1 MRRLNLDR
9 IQVDTTIK
17 KKEIIKTSLEIPE
30 VFRGVFKNNMIAP
43 IQYKEV
49 GDNVIYY
56 DGENIYRLHGSTVIK
71 ENSNGSSLDVFTFE
85 PAYLNLTQVN
95 PAIDKNSDGGAT
107 KTGSVINYSFNGG
120 TVTGTINVVDCG
132 YDYFLCADSFN
143 SKYYITLFPAQPT
156 RYKEI
161 KSWEIGGASVTLQT
175 RYYINPFHELI
186 DINDNKCRVGN
197 KVICDVLFKDFIMS
211 GDTNHVL
218 YTAENDDGYFYSNL
232 EYTGTKT
239 FYSDYPRTWTNAQ
252 WDKYSTSVG
261 YTDYW
266 YNTTTSGMR
275 VGDTLVIT
283 ATLSEQGNIK
293 GQIFTQITSIP
304 TSKNSA
310 GYYEIIS
317 KTVSSSIGEGGVT
330 DPEGDTGISWLTN
343 NCLLLATSSDGIY
356 YGGFK
361 VKKGDWSIDYYNNIP
376 VQVSYKNKVMCNQ
389 VDYAYFSG
397 SNVYIVLDEVT
408 YRLDI
413 TSGVKLQII
422 DDRFIVVNSPATF
435 NNTYDMLTG
444 KSFCRNISYNGSIL
458 WTIPSNALIQEPEER
473 GTFYVATGINIQG
486 QIKDNPLQG
495 TIWPSFPVYGLKD
508 SNFQLLDIYN
518 DASVATVEVYKG
530 TKEAPTVPQFAFS
543 LGGYKDLSGYIYPS
557 SNNTLYS
564 VSEID
569 TFSETNTGYQLIK
582 TPVGTF
588 INAMSN
594 RQSFTFSYYLGT
606 LSEFK
611 EIFVLRGFSYG
622 ITDSGYVARM
632 TMSKNTLVD
641 VALVTKVGTMK
652 LIGNT
657 QEYALFYSP
666 MDKTLR
672 IFDSSLKLNTA
683 REFSIAEPLYY
694 TCRPEDDEI
703 AIATSEGIYLF
714 FNEGITFI
722 ESSVNQLK
730 FCDDWLLAGDR
741 VYSYYSGDS
750 TLDIE
755 YDSGKIGN
763 SYDTSIML
771 DEVDIMLD
779 DSELRVPA
787 YLEYRIDI
795 DESKGEV
802 IEIIPDCKN
811 VIRLKPTS
819 TRSEGLYYRI
829 WIKTNCNLMG
839 ISVQDNAEKKANLTR
854 NNG

>member
-1 MRRLNLDR
+1 MRRLNLDK

-30 VFRGVFKNNMIAP
+30 TFRGVFKNNMIAP

-71 ENSNGSSLDVFTFE
+71 ENANGGTENVFTFE

-95 PAIDKNSDGGAT
+95 PTIDKNSDSGAT

-132 YDYFLCADSFN
+132 YDYFLCAASFN

-175 RYYINPFHELI
+175 RYYISPMHNII
-186 DINDNKCRVGN
+186 DINDNKCRVDN

-211 GDTNHVL
+211 GDNNHVL

-232 EYTGTKT
+232 GYTG
-239 FYSDYPRTWTNAQ
+239 S
-252 WDKYSTSVG
+252 
-261 YTDYW
+261 
-266 YNTTTSGMR
+266 
-275 VGDTLVIT
+275 
-283 ATLSEQGNIK
+283 
-293 GQIFTQITSIP
+293 
-304 TSKNSA
+304 
-310 GYYEIIS
+310 
-317 KTVSSSIGEGGVT
+317 
-330 DPEGDTGISWLTN
+330 SWLTS

-389 VDYAYFSG
+389 VAYAYFAG
-397 SNVYIVLDEVT
+397 SIVYIILDEIT

-422 DDRFIVVNSPATF
+422 DDRFIVVNSPSTF

-444 KSFCRNISYNGSIL
+444 KSFCRNISYNGSVL

-518 DASVATVEVYKG
+518 DTSVATIEVYKG
-530 TKEAPTVPQFAFS
+530 TKESPTVPQFAFS

-632 TMSKNTLVD
+632 TMSNNTLID

-672 IFDSSLKLNTA
+672 IFDSSLKLTTA

-811 VIRLKPTS
+811 IIRLKPTS

>member
-30 VFRGVFKNNMIAP
+30 TFRGVFKNNMIAP

-71 ENSNGSSLDVFTFE
+71 EKSDGSTEDVFTFE
-85 PAYLNLTQVN
+85 PAYLNLAQVN
-95 PAIDKNSDGGAT
+95 SAIDKNSDNGAT
-107 KTGSVINYSFNGG
+107 KTGSIINYSFNGG

-211 GDTNHVL
+211 GDNNHVL

-239 FYSDYPRTWTNAQ
+239 FFSDYPRTWTNAQ
-252 WDKYSTSVG
+252 WDKYPVVG
-261 YTDYW
+261 YTADW
-266 YNTTTSGMR
+266 FNSTTDGMR
-275 VGDTLVIT
+275 IGDTLVIT
-283 ATLSEQGNIK
+283 VTLSEKGNSK

-304 TSKNSA
+304 TSKNSN
-310 GYYEIIS
+310 GYYEITA
-317 KTVSSSIGEGGVT
+317 KTVSFLIGEGGVT
-330 DPEGDTGISWLTN
+330 GPEGDTGISWLTN

-413 TSGVKLQII
+413 TSGVKLQVI

-518 DASVATVEVYKG
+518 DTAVATVEVYKG

-569 TFSETNTGYQLIK
+569 TYSETNTGYQLIK

-632 TMSKNTLVD
+632 TMSNNTLID

-672 IFDSSLKLNTA
+672 IFDSSLKLTTA
-683 REFSIAEPLYY
+683 REFSISEPLYY

-741 VYSYYSGDS
+741 VYSYYSGDN

-787 YLEYRIDI
+787 YLEYRIDVG
-795 DESKGEV
+795 ESKGEV

>member
-30 VFRGVFKNNMIAP
+30 TFRGVFKNNMIAP

-56 DGENIYRLHGSTVIK
+56 DGENTYRLHGSTVIK
-71 ENSNGSSLDVFTFE
+71 ENAYGSSSSVFTFE
-85 PAYLNLTQVN
+85 PAYLNLTQVS
-95 PAIDKNSDGGAT
+95 PTIDKNSDGGAT
-107 KTGSVINYSFNGG
+107 KTGSVINYSFSGG

-132 YDYFLCADSFN
+132 YDYFLCAASFN

-161 KSWEIGGASVTLQT
+161 KSWEISGASVTLQT

-197 KVICDVLFKDFIMS
+197 KVICDVLFKDIIMS
-211 GDTNHVL
+211 GDNNHVL

-232 EYTGTKT
+232 EYTG
-239 FYSDYPRTWTNAQ
+239 
-252 WDKYSTSVG
+252 G
-261 YTDYW
+261 
-266 YNTTTSGMR
+266 
-275 VGDTLVIT
+275 
-283 ATLSEQGNIK
+283 
-293 GQIFTQITSIP
+293 
-304 TSKNSA
+304 
-310 GYYEIIS
+310 
-317 KTVSSSIGEGGVT
+317 
-330 DPEGDTGISWLTN
+330 SWLTT

-518 DASVATVEVYKG
+518 DTSVATVEVYKG

-632 TMSKNTLVD
+632 TMSNNTLVD

-672 IFDSSLKLNTA
+672 IFDSSLKLTTA

-703 AIATSEGIYLF
+703 AIATNEGIYLF

-802 IEIIPDCKN
+802 IEITPDCKN
-811 VIRLKPTS
+811 IIRLKPTS

>member
-17 KKEIIKTSLEIPE
+17 NKEIIKTSLEIPE
-30 VFRGVFKNNMIAP
+30 TFRGVFKNNMIAP

-71 ENSNGSSLDVFTFE
+71 ENSYGSSSSVFTFE
-85 PAYLNLTQVN
+85 PAYLNLTQVS
-95 PAIDKNSDGGAT
+95 PTIDKNSDSGAT
-107 KTGSVINYSFNGG
+107 KTGSVINYSFNNG

-132 YDYFLCADSFN
+132 YDYFLCAASFN

-197 KVICDVLFKDFIMS
+197 KVICDVLFKDIIMS
-211 GDTNHVL
+211 GDNNHVL

-232 EYTGTKT
+232 EYIG
-239 FYSDYPRTWTNAQ
+239 
-252 WDKYSTSVG
+252 
-261 YTDYW
+261 
-266 YNTTTSGMR
+266 NT
-275 VGDTLVIT
+275 
-283 ATLSEQGNIK
+283 
-293 GQIFTQITSIP
+293 
-304 TSKNSA
+304 
-310 GYYEIIS
+310 
-317 KTVSSSIGEGGVT
+317 
-330 DPEGDTGISWLTN
+330 WLTT

-569 TFSETNTGYQLIK
+569 TYSETNTGYQLIK

-632 TMSKNTLVD
+632 TMSNNTLID

-795 DESKGEV
+795 GESKGEV

>member
-1 MRRLNLDR
+1 MRRLNLDK

-30 VFRGVFKNNMIAP
+30 TFRGVFKNNMIAP

-56 DGENIYRLHGSTVIK
+56 DGENTYRLHGSTVIK
-71 ENSNGSSLDVFTFE
+71 ENAYGSSSSVFTFE
-85 PAYLNLTQVN
+85 PTYLNLTQVI
-95 PAIDKNSDGGAT
+95 PAIDKNSDHGAT
-107 KTGSVINYSFNGG
+107 KTGSIINFSFDGDAVSG
-120 TVTGTINVVDCG
+120 TVNVVDCG
-132 YDYFLCADSFN
+132 YDYFLCAAKFN
-143 SKYYITLFPAQPT
+143 SKYYMTLFPVQPT

-161 KSWEIGGASVTLQT
+161 KSWEIVGASITLQT
-175 RYYINPFHELI
+175 RYYVNPFYDII

-197 KVICDVLFKDFIMS
+197 KVICDVLFKDIIMS
-211 GDTNHVL
+211 GDNNHVL

-232 EYTGTKT
+232 EYTDG
-239 FYSDYPRTWTNAQ
+239 
-252 WDKYSTSVG
+252 
-261 YTDYW
+261 
-266 YNTTTSGMR
+266 
-275 VGDTLVIT
+275 
-283 ATLSEQGNIK
+283 
-293 GQIFTQITSIP
+293 
-304 TSKNSA
+304 
-310 GYYEIIS
+310 
-317 KTVSSSIGEGGVT
+317 
-330 DPEGDTGISWLTN
+330 SWLTN

-389 VDYAYFSG
+389 VDYAYYVG

-413 TSGVKLQII
+413 TNGVKLQVI

-518 DASVATVEVYKG
+518 DTAVATVEVYKG

-569 TFSETNTGYQLIK
+569 TYSETNTGYQLIK

-632 TMSKNTLVD
+632 TMSNNTLID

-672 IFDSSLKLNTA
+672 IFDSSLKLTTA
-683 REFSIAEPLYY
+683 REFSISEPLYY

-741 VYSYYSGDS
+741 VYSYYSGDN

-795 DESKGEV
+795 GDSKGEV
-802 IEIIPDCKN
+802 IEIMPDCKN

-839 ISVQDNAEKKANLTR
+839 ISIQDNAEKKANLTR

>member
-1 MRRLNLDR
+1 MRRLNLDK

-30 VFRGVFKNNMIAP
+30 TFRGVFKNNMIAP

-56 DGENIYRLHGSTVIK
+56 DGTNTYRLHGSTVIK
-71 ENSNGSSLDVFTFE
+71 ENAYGSSSSVFTFE
-85 PAYLNLTQVN
+85 PAYLNLTQVS
-95 PAIDKNSDGGAT
+95 PTIDKNSDNGAT

-132 YDYFLCADSFN
+132 YDYFLCAASFN

-175 RYYINPFHELI
+175 RYYISPMHDII
-186 DINDNKCRVGN
+186 DINDNKCRVDN
-197 KVICDVLFKDFIMS
+197 KVICDVLFKDIIMS
-211 GDTNHVL
+211 GDNNHVL

-232 EYTGTKT
+232 EYTG
-239 FYSDYPRTWTNAQ
+239 
-252 WDKYSTSVG
+252 G
-261 YTDYW
+261 
-266 YNTTTSGMR
+266 
-275 VGDTLVIT
+275 
-283 ATLSEQGNIK
+283 
-293 GQIFTQITSIP
+293 
-304 TSKNSA
+304 
-310 GYYEIIS
+310 
-317 KTVSSSIGEGGVT
+317 
-330 DPEGDTGISWLTN
+330 SWLTT

-397 SNVYIVLDEVT
+397 SDVYIVLDEVT

-444 KSFCRNISYNGSIL
+444 KSFCRNISYNGSVL

-518 DASVATVEVYKG
+518 DTSVATIEVYKG
-530 TKEAPTVPQFAFS
+530 TKESPTVPQFAFS

-569 TFSETNTGYQLIK
+569 TYSETNTGYQLIK

-606 LSEFK
+606 LSEFN

-632 TMSKNTLVD
+632 TMSNNTLVD

-672 IFDSSLKLNTA
+672 IFDSSLKLTTA

-802 IEIIPDCKN
+802 IEITPDCKN
-811 VIRLKPTS
+811 IIRLKPTS

>member
-1 MRRLNLDR
+1 MRRLNLDK

-30 VFRGVFKNNMIAP
+30 TFRGVFKNNMIAP

-71 ENSNGSSLDVFTFE
+71 ENAYGGTENVFTFE
-85 PAYLNLTQVN
+85 PSYLNLTQVN
-95 PAIDKNSDGGAT
+95 PTIDKNSDNGAT

-132 YDYFLCADSFN
+132 YDYFLCAASFN

-175 RYYINPFHELI
+175 RYYISPMHDII
-186 DINDNKCRVGN
+186 DINDNKCRVDN
-197 KVICDVLFKDFIMS
+197 KVICDVLFKDIIMS
-211 GDTNHVL
+211 GDNNHVL

-232 EYTGTKT
+232 EYTG
-239 FYSDYPRTWTNAQ
+239 
-252 WDKYSTSVG
+252 G
-261 YTDYW
+261 
-266 YNTTTSGMR
+266 
-275 VGDTLVIT
+275 
-283 ATLSEQGNIK
+283 
-293 GQIFTQITSIP
+293 
-304 TSKNSA
+304 
-310 GYYEIIS
+310 
-317 KTVSSSIGEGGVT
+317 
-330 DPEGDTGISWLTN
+330 SWLTS

-389 VDYAYFSG
+389 VDYAYFAG
-397 SNVYIVLDEVT
+397 SIVYIVLDEIT

-422 DDRFIVVNSPATF
+422 DDRFIVVNSPSTF

-444 KSFCRNISYNGSIL
+444 KSFCRNISYNGSVL

-518 DASVATVEVYKG
+518 DTSVATIEVYKG
-530 TKEAPTVPQFAFS
+530 TKESPTVPQFAFS

-569 TFSETNTGYQLIK
+569 TYSETNTGYQLIK

-606 LSEFK
+606 LSEFN

-632 TMSKNTLVD
+632 TMSNNTLVD

-672 IFDSSLKLNTA
+672 IFDSSLKLTTA

-802 IEIIPDCKN
+802 IEITPDCKN
-811 VIRLKPTS
+811 IIRLKPTS

>member
-1 MRRLNLDR
+1 MRRLNLDK

-30 VFRGVFKNNMIAP
+30 TFRGVFKNNMIAP

-71 ENSNGSSLDVFTFE
+71 ENAYGSSSNVFTFE

-95 PAIDKNSDGGAT
+95 PTIDKNSDSGAT

-132 YDYFLCADSFN
+132 YDYFLCAASFN
-143 SKYYITLFPAQPT
+143 SKYYITLFPVQPT

-186 DINDNKCRVGN
+186 DINDNKCRVDN
-197 KVICDVLFKDFIMS
+197 KVICDVLFKDIIMS
-211 GDTNHVL
+211 GDNNHVL

-232 EYTGTKT
+232 EYTG
-239 FYSDYPRTWTNAQ
+239 
-252 WDKYSTSVG
+252 G
-261 YTDYW
+261 
-266 YNTTTSGMR
+266 
-275 VGDTLVIT
+275 
-283 ATLSEQGNIK
+283 
-293 GQIFTQITSIP
+293 
-304 TSKNSA
+304 
-310 GYYEIIS
+310 
-317 KTVSSSIGEGGVT
+317 
-330 DPEGDTGISWLTN
+330 SWLTS

-389 VDYAYFSG
+389 VDYAYFAG
-397 SNVYIVLDEVT
+397 SIVYIILDEIT

-422 DDRFIVVNSPATF
+422 DDRFIVVNSPSTF

-444 KSFCRNISYNGSIL
+444 KSFCRNISYNGSVL

-518 DASVATVEVYKG
+518 DTSVATIEVYKG
-530 TKEAPTVPQFAFS
+530 TKESPTVPQFAFS

-632 TMSKNTLVD
+632 TMSNNTLID

-672 IFDSSLKLNTA
+672 IFDSSLKLTTA

-811 VIRLKPTS
+811 IIRLKPTS

>member
-30 VFRGVFKNNMIAP
+30 TFRGVFKNNMIAP

-56 DGENIYRLHGSTVIK
+56 DGENTYRLHGSTVIK
-71 ENSNGSSLDVFTFE
+71 ENSYGGTENIFTFE
-85 PAYLNLTQVN
+85 PAYLNLTQVS
-95 PAIDKNSDGGAT
+95 PTIDKNSDNGAT
-107 KTGSVINYSFNGG
+107 KTGSVINYSFSGG

-132 YDYFLCADSFN
+132 YDYFLCAASFN

-175 RYYINPFHELI
+175 RYYINPFHQLI

-211 GDTNHVL
+211 GDNNHVL

-232 EYTGTKT
+232 EYVDG
-239 FYSDYPRTWTNAQ
+239 
-252 WDKYSTSVG
+252 
-261 YTDYW
+261 
-266 YNTTTSGMR
+266 
-275 VGDTLVIT
+275 
-283 ATLSEQGNIK
+283 
-293 GQIFTQITSIP
+293 
-304 TSKNSA
+304 
-310 GYYEIIS
+310 
-317 KTVSSSIGEGGVT
+317 
-330 DPEGDTGISWLTN
+330 SWLTN

-361 VKKGDWSIDYYNNIP
+361 VKRGDWSIDYYNNIP

-413 TSGVKLQII
+413 TSGVKLQVI

-518 DASVATVEVYKG
+518 DTSVATVEVYKG
-530 TKEAPTVPQFAFS
+530 TKESPTVPQFAFS

-632 TMSKNTLVD
+632 TMSNNTLID

-795 DESKGEV
+795 GESNGEV

>member
-1 MRRLNLDR
+1 MRRLNLDK

-30 VFRGVFKNNMIAP
+30 TFRGVFKNNMIAP

-71 ENSNGSSLDVFTFE
+71 ENANGGTENVFTFE

-95 PAIDKNSDGGAT
+95 PTIDKNSDAGAT

-132 YDYFLCADSFN
+132 YDYFLCAASFN
-143 SKYYITLFPAQPT
+143 SKYYITLFPVQPT

-175 RYYINPFHELI
+175 RYYISPMHDII
-186 DINDNKCRVGN
+186 DINDNKCKVGN
-197 KVICDVLFKDFIMS
+197 KVICDVLFKDIIMS
-211 GDTNHVL
+211 GDHNHVL

-232 EYTGTKT
+232 GYTG
-239 FYSDYPRTWTNAQ
+239 N
-252 WDKYSTSVG
+252 
-261 YTDYW
+261 
-266 YNTTTSGMR
+266 
-275 VGDTLVIT
+275 
-283 ATLSEQGNIK
+283 
-293 GQIFTQITSIP
+293 
-304 TSKNSA
+304 
-310 GYYEIIS
+310 
-317 KTVSSSIGEGGVT
+317 
-330 DPEGDTGISWLTN
+330 SWLTS

-397 SNVYIVLDEVT
+397 SIVYIILDEIT

-422 DDRFIVVNSPATF
+422 DDRFIVVNSPSTF

-444 KSFCRNISYNGSIL
+444 KSFCRNISYNGSVL

-518 DASVATVEVYKG
+518 DTSVATIEVYKG
-530 TKEAPTVPQFAFS
+530 TKESPTVPQFAFS

-632 TMSKNTLVD
+632 TMSNNTLID

-672 IFDSSLKLNTA
+672 IFDSSLKLTTA

-811 VIRLKPTS
+811 IIRLKPTS

>member
-1 MRRLNLDR
+1 MRRLNLDK

-30 VFRGVFKNNMIAP
+30 TFRGVFKNNMIAP

-56 DGENIYRLHGSTVIK
+56 DGKNIYRLHGSTVIK
-71 ENSNGSSLDVFTFE
+71 ENAYGSSSSVFTFE

-95 PAIDKNSDGGAT
+95 PTIDKNSDSGAT
-107 KTGSVINYSFNGG
+107 KDGSVINYSFNGG

-132 YDYFLCADSFN
+132 YDYFLCAASFN

-186 DINDNKCRVGN
+186 DINENKCRVGN
-197 KVICDVLFKDFIMS
+197 KVICDVLFKDVIIS
-211 GDTNHVL
+211 GDNNHVL

-232 EYTGTKT
+232 EYTG
-239 FYSDYPRTWTNAQ
+239 
-252 WDKYSTSVG
+252 G
-261 YTDYW
+261 
-266 YNTTTSGMR
+266 
-275 VGDTLVIT
+275 
-283 ATLSEQGNIK
+283 
-293 GQIFTQITSIP
+293 
-304 TSKNSA
+304 
-310 GYYEIIS
+310 
-317 KTVSSSIGEGGVT
+317 
-330 DPEGDTGISWLTN
+330 SWLTT

-397 SNVYIVLDEVT
+397 SYVYIVLDEVT

-569 TFSETNTGYQLIK
+569 TYSETNTGYQLIK

-588 INAMSN
+588 INAISN

-632 TMSKNTLVD
+632 TMSNNTLID

-779 DSELRVPA
+779 DSELRIPA

-802 IEIIPDCKN
+802 IEITPDCKN

>member
-1 MRRLNLDR
+1 MRRLNLDK

-30 VFRGVFKNNMIAP
+30 TFRGVFKNNMIAP

-71 ENSNGSSLDVFTFE
+71 ENAYGGTENVFTFE

-95 PAIDKNSDGGAT
+95 PTIDKNSDNGAT

-132 YDYFLCADSFN
+132 YDYFLCAASFN
-143 SKYYITLFPAQPT
+143 SKYYITLFPVQPT

-175 RYYINPFHELI
+175 RYYISPMHDII
-186 DINDNKCRVGN
+186 DINDNKCRVDN

-211 GDTNHVL
+211 GDNNHVL

-232 EYTGTKT
+232 EYTG
-239 FYSDYPRTWTNAQ
+239 
-252 WDKYSTSVG
+252 G
-261 YTDYW
+261 
-266 YNTTTSGMR
+266 
-275 VGDTLVIT
+275 
-283 ATLSEQGNIK
+283 
-293 GQIFTQITSIP
+293 
-304 TSKNSA
+304 
-310 GYYEIIS
+310 
-317 KTVSSSIGEGGVT
+317 
-330 DPEGDTGISWLTN
+330 SWLTS

-422 DDRFIVVNSPATF
+422 DDRFIVVNSPSTF

-444 KSFCRNISYNGSIL
+444 KSFCRNISYNGSVL

-518 DASVATVEVYKG
+518 DTSVATIEVYKG
-530 TKEAPTVPQFAFS
+530 TKESPTVPQFAFS

-569 TFSETNTGYQLIK
+569 TYSETNTGYQLIK

-632 TMSKNTLVD
+632 TMSNNTLVD

-672 IFDSSLKLNTA
+672 IFDSSLKLTTA

-802 IEIIPDCKN
+802 IEITPDCKN
-811 VIRLKPTS
+811 IIRLKPTS

>member
-30 VFRGVFKNNMIAP
+30 TFRGVFKNNMIAP

-71 ENSNGSSLDVFTFE
+71 ENSYGSSSSVFTFE

-95 PAIDKNSDGGAT
+95 PTIDKNSDGGAT
-107 KTGSVINYSFNGG
+107 KTGSVINYSFNNG

-132 YDYFLCADSFN
+132 YDYFLCASSFN

-197 KVICDVLFKDFIMS
+197 KVICDVLFKDIIMS
-211 GDTNHVL
+211 GDNNHVL

-232 EYTGTKT
+232 EYTGGT
-239 FYSDYPRTWTNAQ
+239 
-252 WDKYSTSVG
+252 
-261 YTDYW
+261 
-266 YNTTTSGMR
+266 
-275 VGDTLVIT
+275 
-283 ATLSEQGNIK
+283 
-293 GQIFTQITSIP
+293 
-304 TSKNSA
+304 
-310 GYYEIIS
+310 
-317 KTVSSSIGEGGVT
+317 
-330 DPEGDTGISWLTN
+330 WLTT

-422 DDRFIVVNSPATF
+422 DDRFIIVNSPATF

-518 DASVATVEVYKG
+518 DTSVATVEVYKG

-632 TMSKNTLVD
+632 TMSNNTLID

>member
-1 MRRLNLDR
+1 MRRLNLDK

-30 VFRGVFKNNMIAP
+30 TFRGVFKNNMIAP

-71 ENSNGSSLDVFTFE
+71 ENANGGTENVFTFE

-95 PAIDKNSDGGAT
+95 PTIDKNSDNGAT

-132 YDYFLCADSFN
+132 YDYFLCAASFN

-186 DINDNKCRVGN
+186 NINDNKCRVGN
-197 KVICDVLFKDFIMS
+197 KVICDVLFKDIIIS
-211 GDTNHVL
+211 GDNNHVL

-232 EYTGTKT
+232 EYTG
-239 FYSDYPRTWTNAQ
+239 
-252 WDKYSTSVG
+252 G
-261 YTDYW
+261 
-266 YNTTTSGMR
+266 
-275 VGDTLVIT
+275 
-283 ATLSEQGNIK
+283 
-293 GQIFTQITSIP
+293 
-304 TSKNSA
+304 
-310 GYYEIIS
+310 
-317 KTVSSSIGEGGVT
+317 
-330 DPEGDTGISWLTN
+330 SWLTS

-361 VKKGDWSIDYYNNIP
+361 VKKDDWSIDYYNNIP

-422 DDRFIVVNSPATF
+422 DDRFIVVNSPSTF

-444 KSFCRNISYNGSIL
+444 KSFCRNISYNGSVL

-518 DASVATVEVYKG
+518 DTSAATIEVYKG
-530 TKEAPTVPQFAFS
+530 TKESPTVPQFAFS

-569 TFSETNTGYQLIK
+569 TYSETNTGYQLIK

-632 TMSKNTLVD
+632 TMSNNTLVD

-672 IFDSSLKLNTA
+672 IFDSSLKLTTA

-779 DSELRVPA
+779 DSELRIPA

-802 IEIIPDCKN
+802 IEITPDCKN
-811 VIRLKPTS
+811 IIRLKPTS

>member
-1 MRRLNLDR
+1 MRRLNLDK

-30 VFRGVFKNNMIAP
+30 TFRGVFKNNMIAP

-71 ENSNGSSLDVFTFE
+71 ENANGGTENVFTFE

-95 PAIDKNSDGGAT
+95 PTIDKNSDNGAT

-132 YDYFLCADSFN
+132 YDYFLCAASFN

-197 KVICDVLFKDFIMS
+197 KVICDVLFKDIIIS
-211 GDTNHVL
+211 GDNNHVL

-232 EYTGTKT
+232 EYTG
-239 FYSDYPRTWTNAQ
+239 
-252 WDKYSTSVG
+252 G
-261 YTDYW
+261 
-266 YNTTTSGMR
+266 
-275 VGDTLVIT
+275 
-283 ATLSEQGNIK
+283 
-293 GQIFTQITSIP
+293 
-304 TSKNSA
+304 
-310 GYYEIIS
+310 
-317 KTVSSSIGEGGVT
+317 
-330 DPEGDTGISWLTN
+330 SWLTS

-397 SNVYIVLDEVT
+397 SNVYIVLDEIT

-422 DDRFIVVNSPATF
+422 DDRFIVVNSPSTF

-444 KSFCRNISYNGSIL
+444 KSFCRNISYNGSVL

-518 DASVATVEVYKG
+518 DTSAATIEVYKG
-530 TKEAPTVPQFAFS
+530 TKESPTVPQFAFS

-632 TMSKNTLVD
+632 TMSNNTLVD

-672 IFDSSLKLNTA
+672 IFDSSLKLTTA

-779 DSELRVPA
+779 DSELRIPA

-802 IEIIPDCKN
+802 IEITPDCKN
-811 VIRLKPTS
+811 IIRLKPTS

>member
-30 VFRGVFKNNMIAP
+30 TFRGVFKNNMIAP

-71 ENSNGSSLDVFTFE
+71 ENADGSSLDVFTFE
-85 PAYLNLTQVN
+85 PAYLNLTQVS
-95 PAIDKNSDGGAT
+95 PLIDKNSDHGAT
-107 KTGSVINYSFNGG
+107 KTGSVINYSFNNG

-132 YDYFLCADSFN
+132 YDYFLCAASFN

-175 RYYINPFHELI
+175 RYYINPFYELI

-197 KVICDVLFKDFIMS
+197 KVICDVLFKDIIMS
-211 GDTNHVL
+211 GDNNHAL

-232 EYTGTKT
+232 EYTG
-239 FYSDYPRTWTNAQ
+239 
-252 WDKYSTSVG
+252 G
-261 YTDYW
+261 
-266 YNTTTSGMR
+266 
-275 VGDTLVIT
+275 
-283 ATLSEQGNIK
+283 
-293 GQIFTQITSIP
+293 
-304 TSKNSA
+304 
-310 GYYEIIS
+310 
-317 KTVSSSIGEGGVT
+317 
-330 DPEGDTGISWLTN
+330 SWLTN

-413 TSGVKLQII
+413 TSGVKLQVI

-518 DASVATVEVYKG
+518 DTAVATVEVYKG

-569 TFSETNTGYQLIK
+569 TYSETNTGYQLIK

-632 TMSKNTLVD
+632 TMSNNTLID

-795 DESKGEV
+795 GESNGEV

>member
-30 VFRGVFKNNMIAP
+30 TFRGVFKNNMIAP

-71 ENSNGSSLDVFTFE
+71 ENSYGSSEDVFTFE
-85 PAYLNLTQVN
+85 PAYLNLTQVS
-95 PAIDKNSDGGAT
+95 PTIDKNSDGGAT
-107 KTGSVINYSFNGG
+107 KTGSVINYSFSGG

-132 YDYFLCADSFN
+132 YDYFLCAASFN

-197 KVICDVLFKDFIMS
+197 KVICDVLFKDIIMS
-211 GDTNHVL
+211 GDNNHVL

-232 EYTGTKT
+232 EYTG
-239 FYSDYPRTWTNAQ
+239 
-252 WDKYSTSVG
+252 G
-261 YTDYW
+261 
-266 YNTTTSGMR
+266 
-275 VGDTLVIT
+275 
-283 ATLSEQGNIK
+283 
-293 GQIFTQITSIP
+293 
-304 TSKNSA
+304 
-310 GYYEIIS
+310 
-317 KTVSSSIGEGGVT
+317 
-330 DPEGDTGISWLTN
+330 SWLTT

-518 DASVATVEVYKG
+518 DTSVATVEVYKG

-569 TFSETNTGYQLIK
+569 TYSETNTGYQLIK

-632 TMSKNTLVD
+632 TMRNNTLVD

-672 IFDSSLKLNTA
+672 IFDSSLKLTTA

-703 AIATSEGIYLF
+703 AIATNEGIYLF

-779 DSELRVPA
+779 DSELRIPA

-795 DESKGEV
+795 GESKGEV

>member
-1 MRRLNLDR
+1 MRRLNLDK

-30 VFRGVFKNNMIAP
+30 TFRGVFKNNMIAP

-71 ENSNGSSLDVFTFE
+71 ENSYGSSSSVFTFE

-95 PAIDKNSDGGAT
+95 PTIDKNSDNGAT

-132 YDYFLCADSFN
+132 YDYFLCAASFN

-197 KVICDVLFKDFIMS
+197 KVICDVLFKDIIIS
-211 GDTNHVL
+211 GDNNHVL

-232 EYTGTKT
+232 EYTG
-239 FYSDYPRTWTNAQ
+239 
-252 WDKYSTSVG
+252 G
-261 YTDYW
+261 
-266 YNTTTSGMR
+266 
-275 VGDTLVIT
+275 
-283 ATLSEQGNIK
+283 
-293 GQIFTQITSIP
+293 
-304 TSKNSA
+304 
-310 GYYEIIS
+310 
-317 KTVSSSIGEGGVT
+317 
-330 DPEGDTGISWLTN
+330 SWLTS

-397 SNVYIVLDEVT
+397 SNVYIVLDEIT

-422 DDRFIVVNSPATF
+422 DDRFIVVNSPSTF

-444 KSFCRNISYNGSIL
+444 KSFCRNISYNGSVL

-518 DASVATVEVYKG
+518 DTSVATIEVYKG
-530 TKEAPTVPQFAFS
+530 TKESPTVPQFAFS

-606 LSEFK
+606 LSEFN

-632 TMSKNTLVD
+632 TMSNNTLVD

-672 IFDSSLKLNTA
+672 IFDSSLKLTTA

-779 DSELRVPA
+779 DSELRIPA

-802 IEIIPDCKN
+802 IEITPDCKN
-811 VIRLKPTS
+811 IIRLKPTS

>member
-30 VFRGVFKNNMIAP
+30 TFRGVFKNNMIAP

-71 ENSNGSSLDVFTFE
+71 ENAYGSTENIFTFE

-95 PAIDKNSDGGAT
+95 PTIDKNSDGGAT
-107 KTGSVINYSFNGG
+107 KTGSVINYSFNNG

-132 YDYFLCADSFN
+132 YDYFLCAASFN

-161 KSWEIGGASVTLQT
+161 KSWEISGASVTLQT
-175 RYYINPFHELI
+175 RYYINPFHQLI

-197 KVICDVLFKDFIMS
+197 KVICDVLFKDIIMS
-211 GDTNHVL
+211 GDNNHVL

-232 EYTGTKT
+232 EYTG
-239 FYSDYPRTWTNAQ
+239 
-252 WDKYSTSVG
+252 G
-261 YTDYW
+261 
-266 YNTTTSGMR
+266 
-275 VGDTLVIT
+275 
-283 ATLSEQGNIK
+283 
-293 GQIFTQITSIP
+293 
-304 TSKNSA
+304 
-310 GYYEIIS
+310 
-317 KTVSSSIGEGGVT
+317 
-330 DPEGDTGISWLTN
+330 SWLTT

-397 SNVYIVLDEVT
+397 SYVYIVLDEVT

-518 DASVATVEVYKG
+518 DTSVATVEVYKG
-530 TKEAPTVPQFAFS
+530 TKAAPTVPQFAFS

-569 TFSETNTGYQLIK
+569 TYSETNTGYQLIK

-632 TMSKNTLVD
+632 TMSNNTLID
-641 VALVTKVGTMK
+641 VSLVTKVGTMK

-779 DSELRVPA
+779 DSELRIPA

-795 DESKGEV
+795 GDSKGEV
-802 IEIIPDCKN
+802 VEIIPDCKN

>member
-1 MRRLNLDR
+1 MRRLSLDK

-30 VFRGVFKNNMIAP
+30 TFRGVFKNNMIAP

-71 ENSNGSSLDVFTFE
+71 ENSYGSSSSVFTFE

-95 PAIDKNSDGGAT
+95 PTIDKNSDNGAT

-132 YDYFLCADSFN
+132 YDYFLCAASFN

-197 KVICDVLFKDFIMS
+197 KVICDVLFMDIIMS
-211 GDTNHVL
+211 GDNNHVL

-232 EYTGTKT
+232 EYTG
-239 FYSDYPRTWTNAQ
+239 
-252 WDKYSTSVG
+252 G
-261 YTDYW
+261 
-266 YNTTTSGMR
+266 
-275 VGDTLVIT
+275 
-283 ATLSEQGNIK
+283 
-293 GQIFTQITSIP
+293 
-304 TSKNSA
+304 
-310 GYYEIIS
+310 
-317 KTVSSSIGEGGVT
+317 
-330 DPEGDTGISWLTN
+330 SWLTN

-397 SNVYIVLDEVT
+397 SIVYIVLDEVT

-413 TSGVKLQII
+413 TSGVKLQVI

-518 DASVATVEVYKG
+518 DTAVATVEVYKG
-530 TKEAPTVPQFAFS
+530 TKESPTVPQFAFS

-569 TFSETNTGYQLIK
+569 TYSETNTGYQLIK

-632 TMSKNTLVD
+632 TMSNNTLVD

-672 IFDSSLKLNTA
+672 IFDSSLKLTTA

-802 IEIIPDCKN
+802 IEITPDCKN

>member
-1 MRRLNLDR
+1 MRRLNLDK

-30 VFRGVFKNNMIAP
+30 TFRGVFKNNMIAP

-71 ENSNGSSLDVFTFE
+71 ENANGGTENVFTFE

-95 PAIDKNSDGGAT
+95 PTIDKNSDAGAT

-132 YDYFLCADSFN
+132 YDYFLCAASFN
-143 SKYYITLFPAQPT
+143 SKYYITLFPVQPT

-175 RYYINPFHELI
+175 RYYISPMHNII
-186 DINDNKCRVGN
+186 DINDNKCRVDN
-197 KVICDVLFKDFIMS
+197 KVICDVLFKDIIMS
-211 GDTNHVL
+211 GDNNHVL

-232 EYTGTKT
+232 GYTG
-239 FYSDYPRTWTNAQ
+239 
-252 WDKYSTSVG
+252 G
-261 YTDYW
+261 
-266 YNTTTSGMR
+266 
-275 VGDTLVIT
+275 
-283 ATLSEQGNIK
+283 
-293 GQIFTQITSIP
+293 
-304 TSKNSA
+304 
-310 GYYEIIS
+310 
-317 KTVSSSIGEGGVT
+317 
-330 DPEGDTGISWLTN
+330 SWLTT

-397 SNVYIVLDEVT
+397 SIVYIVLDEIT

-422 DDRFIVVNSPATF
+422 DDRFIVVNSPSTF

-444 KSFCRNISYNGSIL
+444 KSFCRNISYNGSVL

-518 DASVATVEVYKG
+518 DTSVATIEVYKG
-530 TKEAPTVPQFAFS
+530 TKESPTVPQFAFS

-569 TFSETNTGYQLIK
+569 TYSETNTGYQLIK

-632 TMSKNTLVD
+632 TMSNNTLID

-672 IFDSSLKLNTA
+672 IFDSSLKLTTA

-811 VIRLKPTS
+811 IIRLKPTS

>member
-1 MRRLNLDR
+1 MRRLNLDK

-30 VFRGVFKNNMIAP
+30 TFRGVFKNNMIAP

-71 ENSNGSSLDVFTFE
+71 ENANGGSSSVFTFE

-95 PAIDKNSDGGAT
+95 PTIDKNSDAGAT

-132 YDYFLCADSFN
+132 YDYFLCAASFN

-186 DINDNKCRVGN
+186 DINDNKCKVGN
-197 KVICDVLFKDFIMS
+197 KVICDVLFMDFIMS
-211 GDTNHVL
+211 GDNNHVL

-232 EYTGTKT
+232 EYTG
-239 FYSDYPRTWTNAQ
+239 
-252 WDKYSTSVG
+252 G
-261 YTDYW
+261 
-266 YNTTTSGMR
+266 
-275 VGDTLVIT
+275 
-283 ATLSEQGNIK
+283 
-293 GQIFTQITSIP
+293 
-304 TSKNSA
+304 
-310 GYYEIIS
+310 
-317 KTVSSSIGEGGVT
+317 
-330 DPEGDTGISWLTN
+330 SWLTS

-389 VDYAYFSG
+389 VDYAYFAG
-397 SNVYIVLDEVT
+397 SIVYIVLDEIT

-444 KSFCRNISYNGSIL
+444 KSFCRNISYNGSVL

-518 DASVATVEVYKG
+518 DTSVATIEVYKG
-530 TKEAPTVPQFAFS
+530 TKESPTVPQFAFS

-569 TFSETNTGYQLIK
+569 TYSETNTGYQLIK

-606 LSEFK
+606 LSEFN

-632 TMSKNTLVD
+632 TMSNNTLVD

-672 IFDSSLKLNTA
+672 IFDSSLKLTTA

-779 DSELRVPA
+779 GSELRVPA

-802 IEIIPDCKN
+802 IEITPDCKN
-811 VIRLKPTS
+811 IIRLKPTS

>member
-1 MRRLNLDR
+1 MRRLNLDK

-30 VFRGVFKNNMIAP
+30 TFRGVFKNNMIAP

-71 ENSNGSSLDVFTFE
+71 ENAYGSSSSVFTFE
-85 PAYLNLTQVN
+85 PAYLNLTQVS
-95 PAIDKNSDGGAT
+95 PTIDKNSDNGAT

-132 YDYFLCADSFN
+132 YDYFLCAASFN

-197 KVICDVLFKDFIMS
+197 KVICDVLFKDVIMS
-211 GDTNHVL
+211 GDNNHVL

-232 EYTGTKT
+232 EYTGGT
-239 FYSDYPRTWTNAQ
+239 
-252 WDKYSTSVG
+252 
-261 YTDYW
+261 
-266 YNTTTSGMR
+266 
-275 VGDTLVIT
+275 
-283 ATLSEQGNIK
+283 
-293 GQIFTQITSIP
+293 
-304 TSKNSA
+304 
-310 GYYEIIS
+310 
-317 KTVSSSIGEGGVT
+317 
-330 DPEGDTGISWLTN
+330 WLTS

-361 VKKGDWSIDYYNNIP
+361 VKRGDWSIDYYNNIP

-397 SNVYIVLDEVT
+397 SIVYIVLDEVT

-444 KSFCRNISYNGSIL
+444 KSFCRNISYNGSVL

-518 DASVATVEVYKG
+518 DTSVATIEVYKG
-530 TKEAPTVPQFAFS
+530 TKESPTVPQFAFS

-569 TFSETNTGYQLIK
+569 TYSETNTGYQLIK

-632 TMSKNTLVD
+632 TMSNNTLVD

-672 IFDSSLKLNTA
+672 IFDSSLKLTTA

-802 IEIIPDCKN
+802 IEITPDCKN
-811 VIRLKPTS
+811 IIRLKPTS

>member
-1 MRRLNLDR
+1 MRRLNLDK

-30 VFRGVFKNNMIAP
+30 TFRGVFKNNMIAP

-56 DGENIYRLHGSTVIK
+56 DGENIYRLHGSTIIK
-71 ENSNGSSLDVFTFE
+71 ENANGSSEDVFTFE
-85 PAYLNLTQVN
+85 PAYLNLTQVSPN
-95 PAIDKNSDGGAT
+95 IDKNSDAGAT

-132 YDYFLCADSFN
+132 YDYFLCTASFN

-175 RYYINPFHELI
+175 RYYISPMHNII
-186 DINDNKCRVGN
+186 DINDNKCRVDN

-211 GDTNHVL
+211 GDNNHVL

-232 EYTGTKT
+232 EYTG
-239 FYSDYPRTWTNAQ
+239 
-252 WDKYSTSVG
+252 G
-261 YTDYW
+261 
-266 YNTTTSGMR
+266 
-275 VGDTLVIT
+275 
-283 ATLSEQGNIK
+283 
-293 GQIFTQITSIP
+293 
-304 TSKNSA
+304 
-310 GYYEIIS
+310 
-317 KTVSSSIGEGGVT
+317 
-330 DPEGDTGISWLTN
+330 SWLTN

-389 VDYAYFSG
+389 VDYAYFAG
-397 SNVYIVLDEVT
+397 SIVYIVLDEIT

-422 DDRFIVVNSPATF
+422 DDRFIVVNSPSTF

-444 KSFCRNISYNGSIL
+444 KSFCRNISYNGSVL

-518 DASVATVEVYKG
+518 DTSVATIEVYKG
-530 TKEAPTVPQFAFS
+530 TKESPTVPQFAFS

-632 TMSKNTLVD
+632 TMSNNTLVD

-672 IFDSSLKLNTA
+672 IFDSSLKLTTA

-811 VIRLKPTS
+811 IIRLKPTS

>member
-43 IQYKEV
+43 IQYQEV

-71 ENSNGSSLDVFTFE
+71 ENAYGSTEDVFTFE
-85 PAYLNLTQVN
+85 PTYLNLTQVS
-95 PAIDKNSDGGAT
+95 PTIDKNSDNGAT

-132 YDYFLCADSFN
+132 YDYFLCAASFN

-197 KVICDVLFKDFIMS
+197 KVICDVLFKDVIMS
-211 GDTNHVL
+211 GDNNHVL

-232 EYTGTKT
+232 EYTG
-239 FYSDYPRTWTNAQ
+239 
-252 WDKYSTSVG
+252 G
-261 YTDYW
+261 
-266 YNTTTSGMR
+266 
-275 VGDTLVIT
+275 
-283 ATLSEQGNIK
+283 
-293 GQIFTQITSIP
+293 
-304 TSKNSA
+304 
-310 GYYEIIS
+310 
-317 KTVSSSIGEGGVT
+317 
-330 DPEGDTGISWLTN
+330 SWLTT

-413 TSGVKLQII
+413 TSGVKLQVI
-422 DDRFIVVNSPATF
+422 DDRFIVVNSPSTF

-444 KSFCRNISYNGSIL
+444 KSFCRNISYNGSVL

-518 DASVATVEVYKG
+518 DTSVATIEVYKG

-569 TFSETNTGYQLIK
+569 TYSETNTGYQLIK

-632 TMSKNTLVD
+632 TMSNNTLID

-672 IFDSSLKLNTA
+672 IFDSSLKLTTA

-795 DESKGEV
+795 GESKGEV

>member
-1 MRRLNLDR
+1 MRRLSLDK

-30 VFRGVFKNNMIAP
+30 TFRGVFKNNMIAP

-71 ENSNGSSLDVFTFE
+71 ENAYGSSSSVFTFE

-95 PAIDKNSDGGAT
+95 PTIDKNSDNGAT

-132 YDYFLCADSFN
+132 YDYFLCAASFN

-161 KSWEIGGASVTLQT
+161 KSWEIGGASVILQT

-186 DINDNKCRVGN
+186 DINDDKCRVGN
-197 KVICDVLFKDFIMS
+197 KVICDVLFKDIIMS
-211 GDTNHVL
+211 GDNNHVL

-232 EYTGTKT
+232 EYTG
-239 FYSDYPRTWTNAQ
+239 
-252 WDKYSTSVG
+252 G
-261 YTDYW
+261 
-266 YNTTTSGMR
+266 
-275 VGDTLVIT
+275 
-283 ATLSEQGNIK
+283 
-293 GQIFTQITSIP
+293 
-304 TSKNSA
+304 
-310 GYYEIIS
+310 
-317 KTVSSSIGEGGVT
+317 
-330 DPEGDTGISWLTN
+330 SWLTT

-361 VKKGDWSIDYYNNIP
+361 VKKDDWSIDYYNNIP

-444 KSFCRNISYNGSIL
+444 KSFCRNVSYNGSIL

-518 DASVATVEVYKG
+518 DTSVATVEVYKG

-569 TFSETNTGYQLIK
+569 TYSETNTGYQLIK

-632 TMSKNTLVD
+632 TMSNNTLID

-787 YLEYRIDI
+787 YLEYRIDVG
-795 DESKGEV
+795 ESEGEV

-811 VIRLKPTS
+811 IIRLKPTS

>member
-1 MRRLNLDR
+1 MRRLNLDK

-30 VFRGVFKNNMIAP
+30 TFRGVFKNNMIAP

-71 ENSNGSSLDVFTFE
+71 ENANGGTENVFTFE
-85 PAYLNLTQVN
+85 PAYLNLTQVS
-95 PAIDKNSDGGAT
+95 PTIDKNSDAGAT

-132 YDYFLCADSFN
+132 YDYFLCAASFN

-175 RYYINPFHELI
+175 RYYISPMHSII
-186 DINDNKCRVGN
+186 DINDNKCRVDN

-211 GDTNHVL
+211 GDNNHVL

-232 EYTGTKT
+232 EYTG
-239 FYSDYPRTWTNAQ
+239 
-252 WDKYSTSVG
+252 G
-261 YTDYW
+261 
-266 YNTTTSGMR
+266 
-275 VGDTLVIT
+275 
-283 ATLSEQGNIK
+283 
-293 GQIFTQITSIP
+293 
-304 TSKNSA
+304 
-310 GYYEIIS
+310 
-317 KTVSSSIGEGGVT
+317 
-330 DPEGDTGISWLTN
+330 SWLTS

-389 VDYAYFSG
+389 VDYAYFAG
-397 SNVYIVLDEVT
+397 SIVYIILDEVT

-422 DDRFIVVNSPATF
+422 DDRFIVVNSPSTF

-444 KSFCRNISYNGSIL
+444 KSFCRNISYNGSVL

-518 DASVATVEVYKG
+518 DTSVATIEVYKG
-530 TKEAPTVPQFAFS
+530 TKESPTVPQFAFS

-632 TMSKNTLVD
+632 TMSNNTLVD

-672 IFDSSLKLNTA
+672 IFDSSLKLTTA

-811 VIRLKPTS
+811 IIRLKPTS

>member
-1 MRRLNLDR
+1 MRRLNLDK

-30 VFRGVFKNNMIAP
+30 TFRGVFKNNMIAP

-71 ENSNGSSLDVFTFE
+71 ENANGGTENVFTFE

-95 PAIDKNSDGGAT
+95 PTIDKNSDNGAT

-132 YDYFLCADSFN
+132 YDYFLCAASFN

-156 RYKEI
+156 KYKEI

-197 KVICDVLFKDFIMS
+197 KVICDVLFKDIIIS
-211 GDTNHVL
+211 GDNNHVL

-232 EYTGTKT
+232 EYTG
-239 FYSDYPRTWTNAQ
+239 
-252 WDKYSTSVG
+252 G
-261 YTDYW
+261 
-266 YNTTTSGMR
+266 
-275 VGDTLVIT
+275 
-283 ATLSEQGNIK
+283 
-293 GQIFTQITSIP
+293 
-304 TSKNSA
+304 
-310 GYYEIIS
+310 
-317 KTVSSSIGEGGVT
+317 
-330 DPEGDTGISWLTN
+330 SWLTS

-397 SNVYIVLDEVT
+397 SNVYIVLDEIT

-422 DDRFIVVNSPATF
+422 DDRFIVVNSPSTF

-444 KSFCRNISYNGSIL
+444 KSFCRNISYNGSVL

-518 DASVATVEVYKG
+518 DTSVATIEVYKG
-530 TKEAPTVPQFAFS
+530 TKESPTVPQFAFS

-569 TFSETNTGYQLIK
+569 TYSETNTGYQLIK

-606 LSEFK
+606 LSEFN

-632 TMSKNTLVD
+632 TMSNNTLVD

-672 IFDSSLKLNTA
+672 IFDSSLKLTTA

-779 DSELRVPA
+779 DSELRIPA

-802 IEIIPDCKN
+802 IEITPDCKN
-811 VIRLKPTS
+811 IIRLKPTS

>member
-1 MRRLNLDR
+1 MRRLNLDK

-30 VFRGVFKNNMIAP
+30 TFRGVFKNNMIAP
-43 IQYKEV
+43 IQYQEV

-71 ENSNGSSLDVFTFE
+71 ENAYGSTEDVFTFE

-107 KTGSVINYSFNGG
+107 KTGSVINYSFSGG

-132 YDYFLCADSFN
+132 YDYFLCAASFN

-211 GDTNHVL
+211 GDNNHVL

-232 EYTGTKT
+232 EYTG
-239 FYSDYPRTWTNAQ
+239 
-252 WDKYSTSVG
+252 G
-261 YTDYW
+261 
-266 YNTTTSGMR
+266 
-275 VGDTLVIT
+275 
-283 ATLSEQGNIK
+283 
-293 GQIFTQITSIP
+293 
-304 TSKNSA
+304 
-310 GYYEIIS
+310 
-317 KTVSSSIGEGGVT
+317 
-330 DPEGDTGISWLTN
+330 SWLTN

-389 VDYAYFSG
+389 VDYAYYVD

-413 TSGVKLQII
+413 TSGVKLQVI
-422 DDRFIVVNSPATF
+422 DDRFIVVNSPSTF

-518 DASVATVEVYKG
+518 DTSVATVEVYKG
-530 TKEAPTVPQFAFS
+530 TKESPTVPQFAFS

-569 TFSETNTGYQLIK
+569 TYSETNTGYQLIK

-632 TMSKNTLVD
+632 TMSNNTLVD

-672 IFDSSLKLNTA
+672 IFDSSLKLTTA

-795 DESKGEV
+795 GESNGEV

>member
-30 VFRGVFKNNMIAP
+30 TFRGVFKNNMIAP

-71 ENSNGSSLDVFTFE
+71 ENAYGSSSSVFTFE

-95 PAIDKNSDGGAT
+95 PTIDKNSDGGAT
-107 KTGSVINYSFNGG
+107 KTGSVINYSFSNG

-132 YDYFLCADSFN
+132 YDYFLCAASFN

-186 DINDNKCRVGN
+186 DINENKCRVGN
-197 KVICDVLFKDFIMS
+197 KVICDVLFKDIIMS
-211 GDTNHVL
+211 GDNNHVL

-232 EYTGTKT
+232 EYTDG
-239 FYSDYPRTWTNAQ
+239 
-252 WDKYSTSVG
+252 
-261 YTDYW
+261 
-266 YNTTTSGMR
+266 
-275 VGDTLVIT
+275 
-283 ATLSEQGNIK
+283 
-293 GQIFTQITSIP
+293 
-304 TSKNSA
+304 
-310 GYYEIIS
+310 
-317 KTVSSSIGEGGVT
+317 
-330 DPEGDTGISWLTN
+330 SWLTTS
-343 NCLLLATSSDGIY
+343 CLLLATSSDGIY

-473 GTFYVATGINIQG
+473 GTFYVATGINTQG

-518 DASVATVEVYKG
+518 DASVATIEVYKG

-632 TMSKNTLVD
+632 TMSNNTLVD

-652 LIGNT
+652 LVGNT

-703 AIATSEGIYLF
+703 AIATNEGIYLF

-795 DESKGEV
+795 GESKGEV

>member
-1 MRRLNLDR
+1 MRRLNLDK

-30 VFRGVFKNNMIAP
+30 TFRGVFKNNMIAP

-71 ENSNGSSLDVFTFE
+71 ENAYGSSSSVFTFE
-85 PAYLNLTQVN
+85 PAYLNLTQVS
-95 PAIDKNSDGGAT
+95 PTIDKNSDNGAT

-132 YDYFLCADSFN
+132 YDYFLCAASFN

-197 KVICDVLFKDFIMS
+197 KVICDVLFKDIIMS
-211 GDTNHVL
+211 GDNNHVL

-232 EYTGTKT
+232 EYTGGT
-239 FYSDYPRTWTNAQ
+239 
-252 WDKYSTSVG
+252 
-261 YTDYW
+261 
-266 YNTTTSGMR
+266 
-275 VGDTLVIT
+275 
-283 ATLSEQGNIK
+283 
-293 GQIFTQITSIP
+293 
-304 TSKNSA
+304 
-310 GYYEIIS
+310 
-317 KTVSSSIGEGGVT
+317 
-330 DPEGDTGISWLTN
+330 WLTS

-397 SNVYIVLDEVT
+397 SIVYIVLDEVT

-444 KSFCRNISYNGSIL
+444 KSFCRNISYNGSVL

-518 DASVATVEVYKG
+518 DTSVATIEVYKG
-530 TKEAPTVPQFAFS
+530 TKESPTVPQFAFS

-569 TFSETNTGYQLIK
+569 TYSETNTGYQLIK

-632 TMSKNTLVD
+632 TMSNNTLVD

-672 IFDSSLKLNTA
+672 IFDSSLKLTTA

-802 IEIIPDCKN
+802 IEITPDCKN
-811 VIRLKPTS
+811 IIRLKPTS

>member
-1 MRRLNLDR
+1 MRRLNLDK

-30 VFRGVFKNNMIAP
+30 TFRGVFKNNMIAP

-71 ENSNGSSLDVFTFE
+71 ENANGGSSSVFTFE

-95 PAIDKNSDGGAT
+95 PTIDKNSDNGAT

-132 YDYFLCADSFN
+132 YDYFLCAASFN

-197 KVICDVLFKDFIMS
+197 KVICDVLFKDIIMS
-211 GDTNHVL
+211 GDNNHVL

-232 EYTGTKT
+232 EYTG
-239 FYSDYPRTWTNAQ
+239 
-252 WDKYSTSVG
+252 G
-261 YTDYW
+261 
-266 YNTTTSGMR
+266 
-275 VGDTLVIT
+275 
-283 ATLSEQGNIK
+283 
-293 GQIFTQITSIP
+293 
-304 TSKNSA
+304 
-310 GYYEIIS
+310 
-317 KTVSSSIGEGGVT
+317 
-330 DPEGDTGISWLTN
+330 SWLTS

-389 VDYAYFSG
+389 VDYAYFAG
-397 SNVYIVLDEVT
+397 SIVYIVLDEVT

-444 KSFCRNISYNGSIL
+444 KSFCRNISYNGSVL

-518 DASVATVEVYKG
+518 DTSVATIEVYKG
-530 TKEAPTVPQFAFS
+530 TKESPTVPQFAFS

-569 TFSETNTGYQLIK
+569 TYSETNTGYQLIK

-632 TMSKNTLVD
+632 TMSNNTLVD

-672 IFDSSLKLNTA
+672 IFDSSLKLTTA

-802 IEIIPDCKN
+802 IEITPDCKN
-811 VIRLKPTS
+811 IIRLKPTS

>member
-30 VFRGVFKNNMIAP
+30 TFRGVFKNNMIAP

-71 ENSNGSSLDVFTFE
+71 ENAYGSTEDVFTFE

-107 KTGSVINYSFNGG
+107 KTGSVINYSFSGG

-132 YDYFLCADSFN
+132 YDYFLCAASFN

-175 RYYINPFHELI
+175 RYYVNPFHELI

-211 GDTNHVL
+211 GDNNHVL

-232 EYTGTKT
+232 EYTG
-239 FYSDYPRTWTNAQ
+239 
-252 WDKYSTSVG
+252 G
-261 YTDYW
+261 
-266 YNTTTSGMR
+266 
-275 VGDTLVIT
+275 
-283 ATLSEQGNIK
+283 
-293 GQIFTQITSIP
+293 
-304 TSKNSA
+304 
-310 GYYEIIS
+310 
-317 KTVSSSIGEGGVT
+317 
-330 DPEGDTGISWLTN
+330 SWLTN

-389 VDYAYFSG
+389 VDYAYYVG

-518 DASVATVEVYKG
+518 DTEVATVEVYKG

-569 TFSETNTGYQLIK
+569 TYSETNTGYQLIK

-632 TMSKNTLVD
+632 TMSNNTLVD

-672 IFDSSLKLNTA
+672 IFDSSLKLTTA

>member
-1 MRRLNLDR
+1 MRRLNLDK

-30 VFRGVFKNNMIAP
+30 TFRGVFKNNMIAP

-71 ENSNGSSLDVFTFE
+71 ESNGSSEDVFTFE
-85 PAYLNLTQVN
+85 PSYLNLTQVN
-95 PAIDKNSDGGAT
+95 PTIDKNSDNGAT

-132 YDYFLCADSFN
+132 YDYFLCAASFN

-175 RYYINPFHELI
+175 RYYISPFHELI

-211 GDTNHVL
+211 GDNNHVL

-232 EYTGTKT
+232 EYTG
-239 FYSDYPRTWTNAQ
+239 
-252 WDKYSTSVG
+252 G
-261 YTDYW
+261 
-266 YNTTTSGMR
+266 
-275 VGDTLVIT
+275 
-283 ATLSEQGNIK
+283 
-293 GQIFTQITSIP
+293 
-304 TSKNSA
+304 
-310 GYYEIIS
+310 
-317 KTVSSSIGEGGVT
+317 
-330 DPEGDTGISWLTN
+330 SWLTN

-389 VDYAYFSG
+389 VDYAYFAG
-397 SNVYIVLDEVT
+397 SIVYIVLDEIT

-422 DDRFIVVNSPATF
+422 DDRFIVVNSPSTF

-444 KSFCRNISYNGSIL
+444 KSFCRNISYNGSVL

-518 DASVATVEVYKG
+518 DTSVATIEVYKG
-530 TKEAPTVPQFAFS
+530 TKESPTVPQFAFS

-569 TFSETNTGYQLIK
+569 TYSETNTGYQLIK

-632 TMSKNTLVD
+632 TMSNNTLVD

-672 IFDSSLKLNTA
+672 IFDSSLKLTTA

-811 VIRLKPTS
+811 IIRLKPTS

>member
-1 MRRLNLDR
+1 MRRLNLDK

-30 VFRGVFKNNMIAP
+30 TFRGVFKNNMIAP

-56 DGENIYRLHGSTVIK
+56 DGTNTYRLHGSTVIK
-71 ENSNGSSLDVFTFE
+71 ENAYGSSSSVFTFE

-132 YDYFLCADSFN
+132 YDYFLCAASFN

-197 KVICDVLFKDFIMS
+197 KVICDVLFKDIIMS

-232 EYTGTKT
+232 EYTG
-239 FYSDYPRTWTNAQ
+239 
-252 WDKYSTSVG
+252 G
-261 YTDYW
+261 
-266 YNTTTSGMR
+266 
-275 VGDTLVIT
+275 
-283 ATLSEQGNIK
+283 
-293 GQIFTQITSIP
+293 
-304 TSKNSA
+304 
-310 GYYEIIS
+310 
-317 KTVSSSIGEGGVT
+317 
-330 DPEGDTGISWLTN
+330 SWLTT

-361 VKKGDWSIDYYNNIP
+361 VKKGNWSIDYYNNIP

-444 KSFCRNISYNGSIL
+444 KSFCRNISYNGSVL

-518 DASVATVEVYKG
+518 DTTVATIEVYKG
-530 TKEAPTVPQFAFS
+530 TKESPTVPQFAFS

-569 TFSETNTGYQLIK
+569 TYSETNTGYQLIK

-632 TMSKNTLVD
+632 TMSNNTLVD

-672 IFDSSLKLNTA
+672 IFDSSLKLTTA

-795 DESKGEV
+795 GESKGEV

>member
-1 MRRLNLDR
+1 MRRLNLDK

-30 VFRGVFKNNMIAP
+30 TFRGVFKNNMIAP
-43 IQYKEV
+43 IQYQEV

-56 DGENIYRLHGSTVIK
+56 DGTNIYRLHGSSVIK
-71 ENSNGSSLDVFTFE
+71 ENAYGSTEDVFTFE
-85 PAYLNLTQVN
+85 PAYLNLTQVS
-95 PAIDKNSDGGAT
+95 PTIDKNSDGGAT
-107 KTGSVINYSFNGG
+107 KTGSVINYSFSGG

-132 YDYFLCADSFN
+132 YDYFLCRAYYN
-143 SKYYITLFPAQPT
+143 SKFYITLFPVQPT

-161 KSWEIGGASVTLQT
+161 KSWEITGASVTLQT
-175 RYYINPFHELI
+175 RYYVNPLHDII
-186 DINDNKCRVGN
+186 DINENKCRVGN
-197 KVICDVLFKDFIMS
+197 KVICDVLFKDIIMS
-211 GDTNHVL
+211 GDNNHVL

-232 EYTGTKT
+232 EYTG
-239 FYSDYPRTWTNAQ
+239 
-252 WDKYSTSVG
+252 G
-261 YTDYW
+261 
-266 YNTTTSGMR
+266 
-275 VGDTLVIT
+275 
-283 ATLSEQGNIK
+283 
-293 GQIFTQITSIP
+293 
-304 TSKNSA
+304 
-310 GYYEIIS
+310 
-317 KTVSSSIGEGGVT
+317 
-330 DPEGDTGISWLTN
+330 SWLTS

-413 TSGVKLQII
+413 TSGVKLQVI
-422 DDRFIVVNSPATF
+422 DDRFIVVNSPSTF

-518 DASVATVEVYKG
+518 DTSVATVEVYKG
-530 TKEAPTVPQFAFS
+530 TKESPTVPQFAFS

-569 TFSETNTGYQLIK
+569 TYSETNTGYQLIK

-632 TMSKNTLVD
+632 TMSNNTLVD

-672 IFDSSLKLNTA
+672 IFDSSLKLTTA

-795 DESKGEV
+795 GESEGEV

>member
-30 VFRGVFKNNMIAP
+30 TFRGVFKNNMIAP

-71 ENSNGSSLDVFTFE
+71 ENSYGSSSSVFTFE
-85 PAYLNLTQVN
+85 PAYLNLTQVS
-95 PAIDKNSDGGAT
+95 PTIDKNSDGGAT
-107 KTGSVINYSFNGG
+107 KTGSVINYSFSGG

-132 YDYFLCADSFN
+132 YDYFLCAASFN

-197 KVICDVLFKDFIMS
+197 KVICDVLFKDIIMS
-211 GDTNHVL
+211 GDNNHVL

-232 EYTGTKT
+232 EYTG
-239 FYSDYPRTWTNAQ
+239 
-252 WDKYSTSVG
+252 G
-261 YTDYW
+261 
-266 YNTTTSGMR
+266 
-275 VGDTLVIT
+275 
-283 ATLSEQGNIK
+283 
-293 GQIFTQITSIP
+293 
-304 TSKNSA
+304 
-310 GYYEIIS
+310 
-317 KTVSSSIGEGGVT
+317 
-330 DPEGDTGISWLTN
+330 SWLTS

-518 DASVATVEVYKG
+518 DTSVVTVEVYKG

-569 TFSETNTGYQLIK
+569 TYSETNTGYQLIK

-632 TMSKNTLVD
+632 TMSNNTLID

-795 DESKGEV
+795 GESKGEV
-802 IEIIPDCKN
+802 IEITPDCKN

>member
-1 MRRLNLDR
+1 MRRLNLAK

-30 VFRGVFKNNMIAP
+30 TFRGVFKNNMIAP

-71 ENSNGSSLDVFTFE
+71 ENAYGSSSSVFTFE

-95 PAIDKNSDGGAT
+95 PTIDKNSDAGAT

-132 YDYFLCADSFN
+132 YDYFLCAASFN

-175 RYYINPFHELI
+175 RYYISPMHSII
-186 DINDNKCRVGN
+186 DINDNKCRVDN
-197 KVICDVLFKDFIMS
+197 KVICDVLFKDIIMS
-211 GDTNHVL
+211 GDNNHVL

-232 EYTGTKT
+232 EYTG
-239 FYSDYPRTWTNAQ
+239 
-252 WDKYSTSVG
+252 G
-261 YTDYW
+261 
-266 YNTTTSGMR
+266 
-275 VGDTLVIT
+275 
-283 ATLSEQGNIK
+283 
-293 GQIFTQITSIP
+293 
-304 TSKNSA
+304 
-310 GYYEIIS
+310 
-317 KTVSSSIGEGGVT
+317 
-330 DPEGDTGISWLTN
+330 SWLTS

-389 VDYAYFSG
+389 VDYAYFAG
-397 SNVYIVLDEVT
+397 SIVYIILDEIT

-422 DDRFIVVNSPATF
+422 DDRFIVVNSPSTF

-444 KSFCRNISYNGSIL
+444 KSFCRNISYNGSVL

-518 DASVATVEVYKG
+518 DTSVATIEVYKG
-530 TKEAPTVPQFAFS
+530 TKESPTVPQFAFS

-672 IFDSSLKLNTA
+672 IFDSSLKLTTA

-811 VIRLKPTS
+811 IIRLKPTS

>member
-1 MRRLNLDR
+1 MRRLNLDK

-30 VFRGVFKNNMIAP
+30 TFRGVFKNNMIAP

-71 ENSNGSSLDVFTFE
+71 ENANGGSSSVFTFE

-95 PAIDKNSDGGAT
+95 PTIDKNSDNGAT

-132 YDYFLCADSFN
+132 YDYFLCAASFN

-175 RYYINPFHELI
+175 RYYISPFHELI

-197 KVICDVLFKDFIMS
+197 KVICDVLFKDIIMS
-211 GDTNHVL
+211 GDNNHVL

-232 EYTGTKT
+232 EYTG
-239 FYSDYPRTWTNAQ
+239 
-252 WDKYSTSVG
+252 G
-261 YTDYW
+261 
-266 YNTTTSGMR
+266 
-275 VGDTLVIT
+275 
-283 ATLSEQGNIK
+283 
-293 GQIFTQITSIP
+293 
-304 TSKNSA
+304 
-310 GYYEIIS
+310 
-317 KTVSSSIGEGGVT
+317 
-330 DPEGDTGISWLTN
+330 SWLTS

-389 VDYAYFSG
+389 VDYAYFAG
-397 SNVYIVLDEVT
+397 SIVYIVLDEVT

-444 KSFCRNISYNGSIL
+444 KSFCRNISYNGSVL

-518 DASVATVEVYKG
+518 DTSVATIEVYKG
-530 TKEAPTVPQFAFS
+530 TKESPTVPQFAFS

-569 TFSETNTGYQLIK
+569 TYSETNTGYQLIK

-632 TMSKNTLVD
+632 TMSNNTLVD

-672 IFDSSLKLNTA
+672 IFDSSLKLTTA

-802 IEIIPDCKN
+802 IEITPDCKN
-811 VIRLKPTS
+811 IIRLKPTS

>member
-1 MRRLNLDR
+1 MRRLNLDK

-30 VFRGVFKNNMIAP
+30 TFRGVFKNNMIAP

-71 ENSNGSSLDVFTFE
+71 ENANGSSSSVFTFE
-85 PAYLNLTQVN
+85 PAYLNLTQVS
-95 PAIDKNSDGGAT
+95 PTIDKNSDSGAT

-132 YDYFLCADSFN
+132 YDYFLCAASFN

-175 RYYINPFHELI
+175 RYYISPMHNII
-186 DINDNKCRVGN
+186 DINDNKCRVDN

-211 GDTNHVL
+211 GDNNHVL

-232 EYTGTKT
+232 GYTG
-239 FYSDYPRTWTNAQ
+239 D
-252 WDKYSTSVG
+252 
-261 YTDYW
+261 
-266 YNTTTSGMR
+266 
-275 VGDTLVIT
+275 
-283 ATLSEQGNIK
+283 
-293 GQIFTQITSIP
+293 
-304 TSKNSA
+304 
-310 GYYEIIS
+310 
-317 KTVSSSIGEGGVT
+317 
-330 DPEGDTGISWLTN
+330 SWLTS

-389 VDYAYFSG
+389 VDYAYFAG
-397 SNVYIVLDEVT
+397 SIVYIILDEIT

-422 DDRFIVVNSPATF
+422 DDRFIVVNSPSTF

-458 WTIPSNALIQEPEER
+458 WTIPNNALIQEPEER

-518 DASVATVEVYKG
+518 DTSVATIEVYKG
-530 TKEAPTVPQFAFS
+530 TKESPTVPQFAFS

-569 TFSETNTGYQLIK
+569 TYSETNTGYQLIK

-632 TMSKNTLVD
+632 TMSNNTLVD

-672 IFDSSLKLNTA
+672 IFDSSLKLTTA

-802 IEIIPDCKN
+802 IEITPDCKN
-811 VIRLKPTS
+811 IIRLKPTS